1 MININSYKQ
10 EEFEGNKA
18 NNKYYIPRAVSKIY
32 TFSSVTYFPGATRW
46 LGDPAD
52 VYVCMLTH
60 STMQVVVTTTCSNW
74 WWWCSSDDAGVVEDT
89 KKYIRVTRLRHWT
102 EWNWLEASLLTT
114 KATWYKPCAFSSRCY
129 RVLRVAA
136 ARATTALSV
145 PQPNLFPLLR
155 VPLYSLP
162 SLRIHAAAT
171 FVQAAARGCRYQRR
185 PIVSQRWRIFS
196 NVYLQKTVI
205 ILHRCPRFYFIVIG
219 MINIVL
225 ASDNL

>member
-1 MININSYKQ
+1 M
-10 EEFEGNKA
+10 
-18 NNKYYIPRAVSKIY
+18 
-32 TFSSVTYFPGATRW
+32 TRW
-46 LGDPAD
+46 SCWRLRM
-52 VYVCMLTH
+52 YVDTLNGAGGGNND
-60 STMQVVVTTTCSNW
+60 VVVIG
-74 WWWCSSDDAGVVEDT
+74 DGDVVVMMLVVVEDT

-102 EWNWLEASLLTT
+102 EWNWLEASLPTT

-196 NVYLQKTVI
+196 NVYLQKTVT
-205 ILHRCPRFYFIVIG
+205 ILHHCPRFYSIVIG
-219 MINIVL
+219 IINNKL
-225 ASDNL
+225 PPDNVSNHL